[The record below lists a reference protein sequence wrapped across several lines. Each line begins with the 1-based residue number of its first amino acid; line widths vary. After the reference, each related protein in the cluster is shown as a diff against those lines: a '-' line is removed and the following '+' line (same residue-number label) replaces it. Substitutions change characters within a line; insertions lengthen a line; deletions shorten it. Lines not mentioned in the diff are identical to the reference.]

1 MARQQFTQ
9 QITVT
14 AFDVHTVK
22 ADLPCQQRALYIPLR
37 ERVEVHVCDHNF
49 PAFIQKRV
57 MLRNQRTGNV
67 SFRAAVTARMGQ
79 LQDIHRLVL
88 RTILLRRRSVGLL
101 QKRRKLAAVGR
112 REHHLQFVGAP
123 LRHHGAGFPP
133 KQARAARR
141 KTQIAPLNK
150 LAWRA
155 VGIGIAAFHRQ
166 DGHGIGRGASAYLS
180 GLEQRAQIIP
190 EREAGPKFLRFGLY
204 RFQRFKIKFFMCCHI
219 VWLAPFTIGR
229 GRYSPAF
236 VLKNACR

>member
-88 RTILLRRRSVGLL
+88 RTILLRRLL
-101 QKRRKLAAVGR
+101 RLDAVSIICSSLARPSGTTAQASHQSRPAPPDAKRR
-112 REHHLQFVGAP
+112 
-123 LRHHGAGFPP
+123 
-133 KQARAARR
+133 
-141 KTQIAPLNK
+141 
-150 LAWRA
+150 
-155 VGIGIAAFHRQ
+155 
-166 DGHGIGRGASAYLS
+166 
-180 GLEQRAQIIP
+180 
-190 EREAGPKFLRFGLY
+190 
-204 RFQRFKIKFFMCCHI
+204 
-219 VWLAPFTIGR
+219 
-229 GRYSPAF
+229 
-236 VLKNACR
+236 